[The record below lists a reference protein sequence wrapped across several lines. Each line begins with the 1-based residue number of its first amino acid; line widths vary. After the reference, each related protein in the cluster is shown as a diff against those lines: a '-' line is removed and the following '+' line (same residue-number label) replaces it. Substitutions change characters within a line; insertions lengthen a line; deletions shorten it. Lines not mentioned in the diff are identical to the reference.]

1 MRRQASLPRLVI
13 FGDPAKGPVAE
24 TMREFSLF
32 LKDKAEIVA
41 SCHLTECRPEVLRK
55 SDFAVVLGGD
65 GSIISA
71 ARHLSAARVPVIGVN
86 LGRLGFLAEFSV
98 AEFKHYFDDIV
109 AGKARIERRM
119 MLGCRVGQKRQCER
133 SAAIR
138 PARERFSSKA
148 VNDVFITAGPPFR
161 VIEMKIAVDGEQLP
175 SCVGDG
181 LIVSTP
187 TGSTAYNLSA
197 GGPILA
203 GSMEAMVITPICPHS
218 LNFRPIVIDAAS
230 VIEIRCTRI
239 NEGTTVSVDGQ
250 VATGLALDEVV
261 NVARVRSS
269 FLVVENPTRT
279 RWDTLV
285 TKLGWARKPR
295 YATAIGRPRNR
306 VPRSGSGDARIGYV
320 GRGAALTPFDATGRR
335 NEPATVRRTTTTVR
349 HGSDIR

>member
-1 MRRQASLPRLVI
+1 MRKHTSLPRLVI
-13 FGDPAKGPVAE
+13 FGDPEKGPVAE
-24 TMREFSLF
+24 TMRDFSMF

-41 SCHLTECRPEVLRK
+41 KCHINECRPEVLRK

-71 ARHLSAARVPVIGVN
+71 ARHLSAAKVPVIGVN

-98 AEFKHYFDDIV
+98 AEFKHLFDDIIS
-109 AGKARIERRM
+109 GKARVERRM
-119 MLGCRVGQKRQCER
+119 MLCCRVGPRHIVARAARQSGR
-133 SAAIR
+133 T
-138 PARERFSSKA
+138 RERFCSKA

-161 VIEMKIAVDGEQLP
+161 VIEMKIAVDGRQLP

-203 GSMEAMVITPICPHS
+203 DSVEAMVITPICPHS
-218 LNFRPIVIDAAS
+218 LSFRPIVIDAAS
-230 VIEIRCTRI
+230 VVEISCTRI

-250 VATGLALDEVV
+250 VSTGLSAGDVV
-261 NVARVRSS
+261 TVARVRSS
-269 FLVVENPTRT
+269 FLVVENPMRT

-285 TKLGWARKPR
+285 TKLGWAKKPR
-295 YATAIGRPRNR
+295 YATQ
-306 VPRSGSGDARIGYV
+306 
-320 GRGAALTPFDATGRR
+320 
-335 NEPATVRRTTTTVR
+335 
-349 HGSDIR
+349 

>member
-1 MRRQASLPRLVI
+1 MKRHPSLPRLVI
-13 FGDPAKGPVAE
+13 FGDPEKGPVVE

-32 LKDKAEIVA
+32 LKDKAEIIA

-98 AEFKHYFDDIV
+98 AEFKHYFDDII

-119 MLGCRVGQKRQCER
+119 MLGCRVGPKTG
-133 SAAIR
+133 AD
-138 PARERFSSKA
+138 RERFSTTG

-161 VIEMKIAVDGEQLP
+161 VIEMQIAVDGERLP

-230 VIEIRCTRI
+230 VIEIHCTRI
-239 NEGTTVSVDGQ
+239 NEGTMVSVDGQ
-250 VATGLALDEVV
+250 VATGLTIDDAVT
-261 NVARVRSS
+261 VARVRSS
-269 FLVVENPTRT
+269 FLVVENPART

-295 YATAIGRPRNR
+295 YATQ
-306 VPRSGSGDARIGYV
+306 
-320 GRGAALTPFDATGRR
+320 
-335 NEPATVRRTTTTVR
+335 
-349 HGSDIR
+349 

>member
-1 MRRQASLPRLVI
+1 MRRHVSLPRVVL
-13 FGDPAKGPVAE
+13 FGDPQKGPVAE

-32 LKDKAEIVA
+32 LQDKAQIIA
-41 SCHLTECRPEVLRK
+41 SCHLNECRPEVLRK
-55 SDFAVVLGGD
+55 SDFAIVLGGD

-71 ARHLSAARVPVIGVN
+71 ARHLSAAKVPVIGVN

-98 AEFKHYFDDIV
+98 AEFKHYFEDII
-109 AGKARIERRM
+109 AGRARIERRM
-119 MLGCRVGQKRQCER
+119 MLGCRVGPSTGR
-133 SAAIR
+133 A
-138 PARERFSSKA
+138 RFSSKA
-148 VNDVFITAGPPFR
+148 VNDVFITAGPPFH
-161 VIEMKIAVDGEQLP
+161 VVEMEIAVDGERLP

-218 LNFRPIVIDAAS
+218 LSFRPIVIDAAS

-250 VATGLALDEVV
+250 VTTKLAVDEVL
-261 NVARVRSS
+261 NVARVRTS
-269 FLVVENPTRT
+269 FLVVENPMRT

-295 YATAIGRPRNR
+295 YA
-306 VPRSGSGDARIGYV
+306 
-320 GRGAALTPFDATGRR
+320 L
-335 NEPATVRRTTTTVR
+335 E
-349 HGSDIR
+349 

>member
-1 MRRQASLPRLVI
+1 MRRHASLPRLVI
-13 FGDPAKGPVAE
+13 FGDPEKGPIAE

-32 LKDKAEIVA
+32 LKDKAEIIT
-41 SCHLTECRPEVLRK
+41 SCHLNECRPEVLRK
-55 SDFAVVLGGD
+55 SDYAVVLGGD

-109 AGKARIERRM
+109 SGKARIDRRM
-119 MLGCRVGQKRQCER
+119 MLGCQVSQE
-133 SAAIR
+133 SS
-138 PARERFSSKA
+138 PARARFSSTA
-148 VNDVFITAGPPFR
+148 VNDVFITAGPPFH
-161 VIEMKIAVDGEQLP
+161 VIEMRIAVDGERLP

-218 LNFRPIVIDAAS
+218 LSFRPIVIDAAS
-230 VIEIRCTRI
+230 VVEIHCTRL
-239 NEGTTVSVDGQ
+239 NEGTTVAVDGQ

-261 NVARVRSS
+261 NVAKVRSS

-285 TKLGWARKPR
+285 SKLGWAKKPR
-295 YATAIGRPRNR
+295 YATQ
-306 VPRSGSGDARIGYV
+306 
-320 GRGAALTPFDATGRR
+320 
-335 NEPATVRRTTTTVR
+335 
-349 HGSDIR
+349 

>member
-1 MRRQASLPRLVI
+1 VSLPRVVV
-13 FGDPAKGPVAE
+13 FGDPQKGPIAE

-32 LKDKAEIVA
+32 LQDKAQIIA
-41 SCHLTECRPEVLRK
+41 SCHLNECRPEDLRK
-55 SDFAVVLGGD
+55 SDFAIVLGGD

-98 AEFKHYFDDIV
+98 AEFKHYFEDIV
-109 AGKARIERRM
+109 AGRARIERRM
-119 MLGCRVGQKRQCER
+119 MLGCRVGPQGGR
-133 SAAIR
+133 
-138 PARERFSSKA
+138 ARFASKA
-148 VNDVFITAGPPFR
+148 VNDVFITAGPPFH
-161 VIEMKIAVDGEQLP
+161 VIEMEIAVDGERLP

-218 LNFRPIVIDAAS
+218 LSFRPIVIDAAS
-230 VIEIRCTRI
+230 VVEIRCTRI

-250 VATGLALDEVV
+250 GATKLALNEVL

-269 FLVVENPTRT
+269 FLVVENPMRT

-295 YATAIGRPRNR
+295 YAPQ
-306 VPRSGSGDARIGYV
+306 
-320 GRGAALTPFDATGRR
+320 
-335 NEPATVRRTTTTVR
+335 
-349 HGSDIR
+349 

>member
-1 MRRQASLPRLVI
+1 MRRHVSLPRVVL
-13 FGDPAKGPVAE
+13 FGDPQKGPVAE
-24 TMREFSLF
+24 TMREFSQF
-32 LKDKAEIVA
+32 LQDKAQIVA
-41 SCHLTECRPEVLRK
+41 SCHLTECRPEVLHK
-55 SDFAVVLGGD
+55 SDFAIVLGGD

-98 AEFKHYFDDIV
+98 AEFKHYFEAII
-109 AGKARIERRM
+109 AGHARIERRM
-119 MLGCRVGQKRQCER
+119 MLGCRVGPQGG
-133 SAAIR
+133 
-138 PARERFSSKA
+138 RERFSTKA
-148 VNDVFITAGPPFR
+148 VNDVFITAGPPFH
-161 VIEMKIAVDGEQLP
+161 VIEMEIAVDGERLP

-203 GSMEAMVITPICPHS
+203 GSMEAMVITPVCPHS
-218 LNFRPIVIDAAS
+218 LSFRPIVIDAAS

-250 VATGLALDEVV
+250 VATKLALGEVL

-269 FLVVENPTRT
+269 FLVVENPMRT

-295 YATAIGRPRNR
+295 YAP
-306 VPRSGSGDARIGYV
+306 
-320 GRGAALTPFDATGRR
+320 
-335 NEPATVRRTTTTVR
+335 E
-349 HGSDIR
+349 

>member
-1 MRRQASLPRLVI
+1 MPRVVI
-13 FGDPAKGPVAE
+13 FGDPDKGPVAE

-32 LKDKAEIVA
+32 LQDKARIIA
-41 SCHLTECRPEVLRK
+41 SCHLSECRAEVLREA
-55 SDFAVVLGGD
+55 DFAIVLGGD

-98 AEFKHYFDDIV
+98 AEFKHLFGDIV
-109 AGKARIERRM
+109 AGRARVERRM
-119 MLGCRVGQKRQCER
+119 MLGCRVGPRT
-133 SAAIR
+133 AATSTQR
-138 PARERFSSKA
+138 PARLQERFFSKA
-148 VNDVFITAGPPFR
+148 VNDVFILAGPPFH
-161 VIEMKIAVDGEQLP
+161 VIEMQIVVDGERLP

-218 LNFRPIVIDAAS
+218 LSFRPIVIDAAS

-239 NEGTTVSVDGQ
+239 NEGTTVLVDGQ
-250 VATGLALDEVV
+250 VGTGLAIDEVV
-261 NVARVRSS
+261 NIAKVRSS
-269 FLVVENPTRT
+269 FLVVENPMRT

-285 TKLGWARKPR
+285 TKLGWAGKPR
-295 YATAIGRPRNR
+295 YALERPEGLSTA
-306 VPRSGSGDARIGYV
+306 
-320 GRGAALTPFDATGRR
+320 
-335 NEPATVRRTTTTVR
+335 E
-349 HGSDIR
+349 